1 MTLLL
6 LVLGGFAAWALSTV
20 AAGGGAILLIPF
32 VSFLVGAQAVAPVVT
47 LTSLIGGPARIYVFW
62 RDVDWRIVR
71 WYLPGAIPG
80 AFLGG
85 WAFSQVQ
92 VGWLQVILGFFL
104 ISTVWQYRFGE
115 RERSFRMKLPWF
127 LLLGFGV
134 AFVSGLVGATGEVL
148 NPFYLN
154 YGATKAGIVATK
166 TVNSFIMHATK
177 IGTYTLFGA
186 LGGQDLLYGVA
197 AGIGAIA
204 ASWVGKRWLE
214 RLSSKR
220 FRQLAIAVMT
230 ASGLGLLWDQRA
242 LLVEAWDWLTR

>member
-6 LVLGGFAAWALSTV
+6 LALGGFAAWTLSTV

-32 VSFLVGAQAVAPVVT
+32 VSFLVGPQAVAPVVT

-80 AFLGG
+80 AFLGS

-92 VGWLQVILGFFL
+92 AGWLQVILGLFL

-154 YGATKAGIVATK
+154 YGTTKAGIVATK

-186 LGGQDLLYGVA
+186 LSGQ
-197 AGIGAIA
+197 I
-204 ASWVGKRWLE
+204 SC
-214 RLSSKR
+214 
-220 FRQLAIAVMT
+220 T
-230 ASGLGLLWDQRA
+230 ASPRGSAPARRA
-242 LLVEAWDWLTR
+242 GWGSDGSNGSPASGSGSSPSRS